1 MSRFIPDEVV
11 DQIRDTCNIV
21 DIVSSYVPLKRFGL
35 VWKCCCPFHTEKT
48 PSFSVSPEKG
58 MYHCFGCG
66 ASGDVFSFVMSQEN
80 IDFPM
85 AATMLAERA
94 GIIIPD
100 EKGSPA
106 QRAGRKKN
114 ADEKQRNYDI
124 HSKIAQWF
132 SKNLTSEP
140 NNPVTK
146 YFASRNIPEE
156 TAKHFQIG
164 AAPDGWNGAMDF
176 LKAEGYSEQDIVKSG
191 LVSESTK
198 KPGLFYDRFRKRLMF
213 SIWDEQGRVVGFS
226 GRTIDAESKGA
237 KYVNSPETA
246 IFKKSKVLYGLSLA
260 RTAIKEKGFVILSEG
275 QVDTIAMHM
284 AGFANTVAPQGT
296 AFTEEQATML
306 KRYTEKVYIGFDGDA
321 PGIKA
326 ILKSIDILLPLGLE
340 VRVIKFPA
348 GTDPDDILKANGPE
362 GIAYYV
368 NNSVDFFDFV
378 IEKLSEKHN
387 DGSHWWK
394 DRVVTEALQVLL
406 KLESSII
413 RSSCISELSQ
423 KLQIPEDAV
432 RTEMSRHVDKN
443 AVIADKRN
451 RNKDF
456 QRTNSVQKIQ
466 ETQTFYQ
473 NQNKTYHAEN
483 INPSA
488 PTGYN
493 DTGYNQEY
501 HGDPGPTDGGRVY
514 ETQVV
519 GVDKSILSAE
529 ETLFEL
535 ALGDELLGRM
545 IETELPVDMISKTA
559 VGEALEVMI
568 RFTMNDEWDLAEA
581 EIRQRLLASPSNR
594 VEMLLTRPHNYDIKK
609 KKKAVPDCIRTIK
622 IYFLQKE
629 VDELS
634 RMIEQDD
641 DALISYLAK
650 RKQLLSLNKE
660 RL

>member
-21 DIVSSYVPLKRFGL
+21 DIVSSYVPLKRFGP

-146 YFASRNIPEE
+146 YFASRNIPAE

-368 NNSVDFFDFV
+368 NNSVDFLDFV

-456 QRTNSVQKIQ
+456 QRANSVQKIQ
-466 ETQTFYQ
+466 ETQTYYQ

-493 DTGYNQEY
+493 QES
-501 HGDPGPTDGGRVY
+501 HGDPGPADGGRVY

-568 RFTMNDEWDLAEA
+568 RFTMNDEWDLAED